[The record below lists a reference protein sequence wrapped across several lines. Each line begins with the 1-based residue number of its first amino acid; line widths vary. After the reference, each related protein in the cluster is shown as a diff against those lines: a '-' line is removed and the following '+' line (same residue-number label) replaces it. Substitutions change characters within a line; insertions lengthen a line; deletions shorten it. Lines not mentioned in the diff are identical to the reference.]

1 MVHNL
6 SNTNSIFSSFLS
18 EIRDVNIQKDAMR
31 FRRNM
36 ERISEIMAYEVSKTL
51 EFEPT
56 EVTTPLGVAN
66 VHTIKEQP
74 VLATIYVQAYQ
85 CIKDC

>member
-18 EIRDVNIQKDAMR
+18 EIRDVSIQKDAMR

-51 EFEPT
+51 EFEAT
-56 EVTTPLGVAN
+56 DVTTPLGLAK

-74 VLATIYVQAYQ
+74 FKSWFIHASRI
-85 CIKDC
+85 IKLL